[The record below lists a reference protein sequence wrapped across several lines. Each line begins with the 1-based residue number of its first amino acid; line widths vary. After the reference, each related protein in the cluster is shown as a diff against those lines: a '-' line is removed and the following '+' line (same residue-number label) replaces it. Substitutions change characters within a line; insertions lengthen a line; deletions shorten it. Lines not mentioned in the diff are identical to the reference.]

1 MDIMMKKLVGLL
13 PVLSGILWGS
23 AGVFVRDLTEM
34 GMDDY
39 TLLSSR
45 MIVAAAVMFAG
56 ICLYDRSLLKIR
68 LKDAW
73 IFLGGGVLGM
83 FGLSFCY
90 NIAIS
95 QLTLS
100 LAAVLIS
107 LSPVFV
113 LLLAAGLFHEKIT
126 GKKVVCMAVA
136 LAGCALTSGILE
148 SSSGMQ
154 WTVPGIVVGLMGAFF
169 YGLYSIF
176 TKVAMDRG
184 YHSFTIILYCLT
196 VVAIVL
202 LPFTDWGFLGQVVTE
217 RGPSMWIFMLFHSLC
232 TSVLPYVCYT
242 VGLNYMEAGKASIL
256 AACEPVA
263 AMVFGILFYR
273 EMPTALSL
281 AGLFLTVA
289 ALIVLGLPE
298 KKRA

>member
-1 MDIMMKKLVGLL
+1 M
-13 PVLSGILWGS
+13 
-23 AGVFVRDLTEM
+23 
-34 GMDDY
+34 
-39 TLLSSR
+39 
-45 MIVAAAVMFAG
+45 
-56 ICLYDRSLLKIR
+56 
-68 LKDAW
+68 
-73 IFLGGGVLGM
+73 
-83 FGLSFCY
+83 
-90 NIAIS
+90 
-95 QLTLS
+95 
-100 LAAVLIS
+100 
-107 LSPVFV
+107 
-113 LLLAAGLFHEKIT
+113 
-126 GKKVVCMAVA
+126 
-136 LAGCALTSGILE
+136 
-148 SSSGMQ
+148 
-154 WTVPGIVVGLMGAFF
+154 PGIVIGLMGAFF

-217 RGPSMWIFMLFHSLC
+217 RGPAMWAFMLLHSLC

-281 AGLFLTVA
+281 AGLFLTVI
-289 ALIVLGLPE
+289 ALIFLGLPE

>member
-1 MDIMMKKLVGLL
+1 
-13 PVLSGILWGS
+13 
-23 AGVFVRDLTEM
+23 M

-45 MIVAAAVMFAG
+45 MIVAAAVMFVG
-56 ICLYDRSLLKIR
+56 ICIYDQSLLKIR
-68 LKDAW
+68 LKDWW
-73 IFLGGGVLGM
+73 IFVGGGVLGM

-90 NIAIS
+90 NIAIG

-113 LLLAAGLFHEKIT
+113 LLLAAVLFHEKIT

-136 LAGCALTSGILE
+136 LVGCALTSGILE
-148 SSSGMQ
+148 SASGMQ
-154 WTVPGIVVGLMGAFF
+154 WTVPGIVIGLMGAFF

-202 LPFTDWGFLGQVVTE
+202 LPFTDGGFLGQVVTE
-217 RGPSMWIFMLFHSLC
+217 RGPAMWAFMLLHSLC

-281 AGLFLTVA
+281 AGLFLTVI
-289 ALIVLGLPE
+289 ALIFLGLPE